1 MTSRREFLN
10 LGAAALLVPASARL
24 GLPIVPSYWSAQ
36 TAPMSF
42 YKVVFDARFSA
53 CRDFAAA
60 AQRLGLPVQAIRG
73 DVTDLWFDDL
83 HACWKKEPA
92 AIAGMTLQGALFCL
106 NLLAADRRMRLM
118 YLGEHARQAD
128 GHVNHGFA
136 GPPEVLRQAAALGKG
151 RAAWSDR
158 VANLMSRF
166 PANAAKITP
175 LIAAPLAG
183 HVDDPEHLVSWVI
196 APRRT
201 A

>member
-1 MTSRREFLN
+1 MTSRREFLH
-10 LGAAALLVPASARL
+10 LGAAALVVPASARL

-53 CRDFAAA
+53 CRDFADA
-60 AQRLGLPVQAIRG
+60 AQHLGLPIQAIRG

-83 HACWKKEPA
+83 YTCWKKGPA
-92 AIAGMTLQGALFCL
+92 AIAGMTQKGALFCL
-106 NLLAADRRMRLM
+106 NLLAADQRMRLM

-128 GHVNHGFA
+128 GHVDHVFA
-136 GPPEVLRQAAALGKG
+136 GPPEVLRRAATMGKG
-151 RAAWSDR
+151 YPDWSDR

-166 PANAAKITP
+166 PANAAEVTP
-175 LIAAPLAG
+175 LIVAPLAG
-183 HVDDPEHLVSWVI
+183 HVDAPEHLVSWVI